1 MEQYQVTGMSCA
13 ACSARVEKAVSSLEG
28 VTSCNVS
35 LLTNSM
41 AVEGSASASE
51 IIQAVEHAGYGASLK
66 GTETNTSN
74 AQNLSPDK
82 EIHLLKNRLISSLCL
97 LMPLMYLSM
106 GHAMFH
112 APLPEF
118 LHENPIGIALM
129 ELLLSAVIMLI
140 NQKFFISGLKGL
152 VHKAPNMDT
161 LVAMG
166 SGVSFL
172 WSVILLFSMT
182 KYSDTAMQTLHGL
195 YFESAAMIL
204 TLITVGKLLEARS
217 KGKTTDALKA
227 LINLA
232 PNTAFIERDGKELEI
247 PAEQLKINDIFLLKP
262 GQAVPVDGIVL
273 EGHSAVNESS
283 LTGESLPVDKQQG
296 DAVTSG
302 TLNQSGFLRCQA
314 TRVGKDTTL
323 SQMIQLVSDASA
335 TKAPIAKTADK
346 VSGIFVPAVIGISLL
361 TLIIWLLIGKEFSYA
376 LTRAISVLV
385 ISCPCSLG
393 LATPVSIMVG
403 NGVGAK
409 NGILFKTA
417 SSLEQTGK
425 VQIIALDKTGT
436 VTTGQPEVTDI
447 LSENPEKLLEIASA
461 LESKSEHPLAKAILR
476 YAQEQNISVQEVS
489 DFQSVAGNGLTAVL
503 NQKSVSGG
511 NLHFISSKASVPED
525 IQQKA
530 LAFAQDGKT
539 PIYFTENQKL
549 LGMIAVAD
557 KIKSDSAEAVQQLQ
571 NMGIQV
577 VMLTGDHPQT
587 AQAIAQQAGITH
599 VIADVLPDGKA
610 KAIQELRKQG
620 FTAMIGDGINDAP
633 ALTCADTGI
642 AIGAGTDVAIDAADV
657 VLMKNSLLD
666 AVSAIRLSRATLKN
680 IHQNLFWAFLYNSI
694 GIPLAAGALIPL
706 TGWELPPMF
715 GAAAM
720 SLSSFCVVTNALR
733 LNLVKIQSSHQD
745 KKLKSALASLDTS
758 HIRIERPVTEFT
770 MKINGMMCPH
780 CEATVQK
787 TLEAFP
793 EVAQVTADFQAGT
806 AVIQLNDKLSHLEE
820 MKQAVTDQ
828 GYEVLEA

>member
-1 MEQYQVTGMSCA
+1 
-13 ACSARVEKAVSSLEG
+13 
-28 VTSCNVS
+28 
-35 LLTNSM
+35 
-41 AVEGSASASE
+41 
-51 IIQAVEHAGYGASLK
+51 
-66 GTETNTSN
+66 
-74 AQNLSPDK
+74 
-82 EIHLLKNRLISSLCL
+82 
-97 LMPLMYLSM
+97 
-106 GHAMFH
+106 
-112 APLPEF
+112 
-118 LHENPIGIALM
+118 
-129 ELLLSAVIMLI
+129 
-140 NQKFFISGLKGL
+140 
-152 VHKAPNMDT
+152 
-161 LVAMG
+161 
-166 SGVSFL
+166 
-172 WSVILLFSMT
+172 
-182 KYSDTAMQTLHGL
+182 
-195 YFESAAMIL
+195 
-204 TLITVGKLLEARS
+204 
-217 KGKTTDALKA
+217 
-227 LINLA
+227 
-232 PNTAFIERDGKELEI
+232 GKELEI
-247 PAEQLKINDIFLLKP
+247 PAEQLKINDIFLLKS

-273 EGHSAVNESS
+273 EGHSAVNESA
-283 LTGESLPVDKQQG
+283 LTGESLPVEKQKG
-296 DAVTSG
+296 DTVTSG

-314 TRVGKDTTL
+314 TRVGENTTL

-346 VSGIFVPAVIGISLL
+346 VSGIFVPTVLGISLL
-361 TLIIWLLIGKEFSYA
+361 TFIVWLFIGKEFSYA

-417 SSLEQTGK
+417 SSLEQAGK
-425 VQIIALDKTGT
+425 IQIIALDKTGT

-447 LSENPEKLLEIASA
+447 LSDTPDKLLEIASA
-461 LESKSEHPLAKAILR
+461 LEAKSEHPLAKAILR
-476 YAQEQNISVQEVS
+476 YAQEQKISIQEVS
-489 DFQSVAGNGLTAVL
+489 DFHSVAGNGLTAVL

-511 NLHFISSKASVPED
+511 NFHFICSKASVPEE

-530 LAFAQDGKT
+530 LAFAQEGKT
-539 PIYFTENQKL
+539 AIYFTENQKL
-549 LGMIAVAD
+549 LGVIAVAD
-557 KIKSDSAEAVQQLQ
+557 KIKPDSAEAVKQFQ

-587 AQAIAQQAGITH
+587 AQAIAQQAGIQN

-610 KAIQELRKQG
+610 KTIQELQKQG

-633 ALTCADTGI
+633 ALTCADTGM

-666 AVSAIRLSRATLKN
+666 AVAAIRLSRATLKN

-694 GIPLAAGALIPL
+694 GIPLAAGALIFL

-733 LNLVKIQSSHQD
+733 LNLVKIKNTTHD
-745 KKLKSALASLDTS
+745 KILKSSLAELDIS
-758 HIRIERPVTEFT
+758 NIQIERPVTEFT
-770 MKINGMMCPH
+770 MKIDGMMCPH
-780 CEATVQK
+780 CEATVKK

-806 AVIQLNDKLSHLEE
+806 AIIQLNDILTHLEE
-820 MKQAVTDQ
+820 MKQAVIDQ
-828 GYEVLEA
+828 GYEVLET